1 MVFDIIIKPIVFLDV
16 EEAVIYYEGKSKGLG
31 KRFLD
36 NFLFCVQEIKNKPH
50 HYSYIR
56 NPVRRHIIKKFP
68 YKIYYIISKD
78 KVIVLGVSHAKRSN
92 TYIKARL
99 RLLK

>member
-16 EEAVIYYEGKSKGLG
+16 EEAVIYYEGKSKDLG

-56 NPVRRHIIKKFP
+56 DPVRRHIIKK
-68 YKIYYIISKD
+68 ISLQD
-78 KVIVLGVSHAKRSN
+78 
-92 TYIKARL
+92 
-99 RLLK
+99 LLHYFER